1 MPILPQRNIYLQVLD
16 KDDNVVDA
24 RYTIVKYHAS
34 CHEWVVF
41 REFNQNGVFQQF
53 ILCFCLIDL
62 DELKYHMLD
71 TLEVKDIEYYL
82 CASDKSQYKIGK
94 IFEKK
99 CAEYKQMED
108 EVANGEKVIHYAQE
122 EEAIDLSNIEAPKEE
137 EAPKAEEAPVV
148 VTTPKAPEEKE
159 VEWYKRLWTFIK

>member
-1 MPILPQRNIYLQVLD
+1 MPILPQRNIFLQILD

-24 RYTIVKYHAS
+24 RETIVKYHAS
-34 CHEWVVF
+34 CHEWVIF
-41 REFNQNGVFQQF
+41 REFNQNGGFQQF
-53 ILCFCLIDL
+53 ILCLCLIEL
-62 DELKYHMLD
+62 DEIKYHMQD
-71 TLEVKDIEYYL
+71 VLEVKDIQYYL

-148 VTTPKAPEEKE
+148 VTTPKAPEEKS
-159 VEWYKRLWTFIK
+159 VEWYKRLWTFIT

>member
-1 MPILPQRNIYLQVLD
+1 MPILPQRNIYLQILD

-34 CHEWVVF
+34 CYEWVVF

-53 ILCFCLIDL
+53 ILCFCLIEL
-62 DELKYHMLD
+62 DELKYHMHD

-82 CASDKSQYKIGK
+82 CASDKLQYKIRK

-99 CAEYKQMED
+99 CAEYKQLED
-108 EVANGEKVIHYAQE
+108 EVDANAEPKIHYAQE
-122 EEAIDLSNIEAPKEE
+122 EEVIEP
-137 EAPKAEEAPVV
+137 
-148 VTTPKAPEEKE
+148 TTQ
-159 VEWYKRLWTFIK
+159 

>member
-1 MPILPQRNIYLQVLD
+1 MPILPQRNIYLQILD

-24 RYTIVKYHAS
+24 RETIVKYHAS

-53 ILCFCLIDL
+53 ILCLCLIEL
-62 DELKYHMLD
+62 DEIKYHMQDL
-71 TLEVKDIEYYL
+71 LEAETINYYL
-82 CASDKSQYKIGK
+82 CAYDKSQYKIGK

-137 EAPKAEEAPVV
+137 EAPVV
-148 VTTPKAPEEKE
+148 VTTPKAEEEKS
-159 VEWYKRLWTFIK
+159 VEWYKRLWTFIT